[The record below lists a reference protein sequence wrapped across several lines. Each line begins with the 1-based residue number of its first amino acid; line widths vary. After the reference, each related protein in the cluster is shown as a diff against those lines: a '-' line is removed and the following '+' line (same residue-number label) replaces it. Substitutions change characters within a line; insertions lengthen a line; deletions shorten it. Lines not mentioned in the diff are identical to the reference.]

1 MITAYFFKA
10 NSTTGVPLI
19 GGKLYTYQSDYI
31 TPLATYTDATG
42 LFPASNPI
50 ILDVYGTARVYTTA
64 GSTLYVNLTDSHD
77 VQQAGYPV
85 AIYVPSIG
93 GVSGVSGPGPA
104 NTLIPGPVGPKGMTG
119 MTGQT
124 GVPGTAANWGATGM
138 TGPTGATAGSTGITG
153 HTGAT
158 GMTGFTGMTGMTGAT
173 GQTGFGNTG
182 MTGNTGP
189 QGPADGYTGAT
200 GLTGMT
206 GMTGKTG
213 MTGATGQT
221 GFGNTGMTGATGLT
235 GMTGAGVQGNTG
247 MTGATG
253 LTGATGMTGFGNT
266 GLTGSTGMTGQ
277 TGLGLGSSAYVH
289 RSAAGATGISN
300 GTPKM
305 AGYGSQ
311 IFFATANSTRML
323 VTVTATVGNS
333 TTNGGVLARLHFGT
347 GTAPSNGDDGGSSG
361 SVATDQNI
369 TVINAHTGESDSISV
384 TALIHP
390 LTIGVTY
397 WIDFSLAYVT
407 SGTATMYGCEMT
419 AYEI

>member
-64 GSTLYVNLTDSHD
+64 GSTLYVNLTDSQD

-158 GMTGFTGMTGMTGAT
+158 GMTGFTGMTG
-173 GQTGFGNTG
+173 
-182 MTGNTGP
+182 
-189 QGPADGYTGAT
+189 
-200 GLTGMT
+200 
-206 GMTGKTG
+206 K
-213 MTGATGQT
+213 TGATGQT

-266 GLTGSTGMTGQ
+266 GMTGSTGMTGQ

-333 TTNGGVLARLHFGT
+333 TTSGGVLARLHYGT

>member
-64 GSTLYVNLTDSHD
+64 GSTLYVNLTDSQD

-206 GMTGKTG
+206 GMTG
-213 MTGATGQT
+213 
-221 GFGNTGMTGATGLT
+221 
-235 GMTGAGVQGNTG
+235 

-266 GLTGSTGMTGQ
+266 GMTGSTGMTGQ

-333 TTNGGVLARLHFGT
+333 TTNGGVLARLHYGT

-369 TVINAHTGESDSISV
+369 TVINAYTGQSDSISV